1 MRILVITRFI
11 CAVGFLVSAMLFLPI
26 FIGFYYHEDVTKFT
40 YFALFLLFLNAFLFY
55 LTKNAP
61 KNMTTKEGVLSVS
74 LIWILLGIQGGIPF
88 VLLTDVSFI
97 SGFFEAISG
106 FTTTGA
112 SVFTDIEALPKSILF
127 LRSLSQW
134 LGGLGMVVLS
144 IGLLSLISPS
154 GSINL
159 FKAESTGISLEKHLP
174 KISST
179 ALSLW
184 LIYLSLTITN
194 ILLLLIFGLDWFDA
208 INHAFCTISTG
219 GFSTKNASMGFYENP
234 AILWTTIL
242 FMLLGGTNFLIHYRV
257 VHASFKC
264 LKSEEFKTYVLVFI
278 ILSLALTFVHFKS
291 ADFNDFFHIL
301 THSAFTIASV
311 MTTTGFVT
319 IDYETWGHVAIM
331 LVFIGMLS
339 SAMAGSTGG
348 GVKMVRYI
356 VFFKNISLEIKR
368 ILHPTALNAIYIN
381 KKMLS
386 QNIISGVFGFFSLF
400 ILTVL
405 AVMIYLFAVG
415 YDELTAIS
423 TALAAVGNIGPGFGL
438 SGPAQNYSNFTD
450 IDKIVLLIGMIIG
463 RLECYTILMLFTK
476 SFWKKF

>member
-1 MRILVITRFI
+1 MRIAVIVRFI
-11 CAVGFLVSAMLFLPI
+11 CAVGLLVSVMLFLPI
-26 FIGFYYHEDVTKFT
+26 LVGIYFNEDITKFF
-40 YFALFLLFLNAFLFY
+40 YFSFFLLILNTIGFY

-61 KNMTTKEGVLSVS
+61 KNMTTKEGVLSVC
-74 LIWILLGIQGGIPF
+74 LIWIMLGIEGGIPF
-88 VLLTDVSFI
+88 VLLTDITFI
-97 SGFFEAISG
+97 SAFFEAISG

-144 IGLLSLISPS
+144 IGLLSLINPS
-154 GSINL
+154 GSLNL

-184 LIYLSLTITN
+184 LIYLSLTISN
-194 ILLLLIFGLDWFDA
+194 LLLLLIFDLNWFDA

-257 VHASFKC
+257 VHANFKC
-264 LKSEEFKTYVLVFI
+264 LKSEEFKYYI
-278 ILSLALTFVHFKS
+278 LTFIVLSILLTLVHFS
-291 ADFNDFFHIL
+291 NDGNLFSSL

-319 IDYETWGHVAIM
+319 LDYETWGHVAIM

-348 GVKMVRYI
+348 GVKMIRYI
-356 VFFKNISLEIKR
+356 IFFKNISLEIKR
-368 ILHPTALNAIYIN
+368 ILHPSALNAIYIN
-381 KKMLS
+381 KKILS
-386 QNIISGVFGFFSLF
+386 PNVISGVFGFFSLF
-400 ILTVL
+400 ILTVIV
-405 AVMIYLFAVG
+405 VMIYLFSVG

-423 TALAAVGNIGPGFGL
+423 TALSVVGNIGPGFGL

-450 IDKIVLLIGMIIG
+450 MDKIVLLIGMIIG
-463 RLECYTILMLFTK
+463 RLECYTILMLFSS